1 MTTVLISGASIA
13 GPTLAYWLNR
23 QGVTT
28 TIVERAPELRT
39 GGQAIDLR
47 GAGRE
52 VARRMGIEDAV
63 RAAGTN
69 EKGIEFVDANGKVK
83 GAFAADDF
91 ADGNGPTAEL
101 EVLRGD
107 LARIL
112 VDAVADETEFVFGDS
127 IAEIDDDGEQ
137 VHVVFAS
144 GTRRSFDFVVI
155 SEGMRSRTRRLVFD
169 DAGAIRSLGMY
180 TSYFTIPRTD
190 TDTDWAAWCS
200 LPESRSLFL
209 RPDRHG
215 TRRAAFSFM
224 TGEQGFDDLDTSG
237 QKKLLRERFSDV
249 GWEFPRVL
257 DGMDDADD
265 FYFEGLG
272 QVKLPNWSK
281 GRIVLVGDSA
291 YCASPISGM
300 GTSLSLVGAYVLA
313 GELTG
318 DDGRFGRYEA
328 TMRPYVDEA
337 QKLPPG
343 APRIANPKSRLG
355 VRVFNAAV
363 GIASSG
369 PVRKLASRFTSPPAE
384 KFTLPDHPHKARV

>member
-13 GPTLAYWLNR
+13 GPALAYWLNR

-63 RAAGTN
+63 RAAGTG
-69 EKGIEFVDANGKVK
+69 EKGIEFVDASGTVK

-91 ADGNGPTAEL
+91 EDGNGPTAEL
-101 EVLRGD
+101 EILRGD

-112 VDAVADETEFVFGDS
+112 VDTVADDTEFLFGDS
-127 IAEIDDDGEQ
+127 IAELDDDGDQ

-144 GTRRSFDFVVI
+144 GTQRSFDYVVV

-169 DAGAIRSLGMY
+169 DADAIRPLGMY

-190 TDTDWAAWCS
+190 TDTDWAAWSS
-200 LPESRSLFL
+200 LPGSRSLFL
-209 RPDRHG
+209 RPDSHG

-224 TGEQGFDDLDTSG
+224 TDEQGFDDLDVPG
-237 QKKLLRERFSDV
+237 QKKLLRERFSDAD
-249 GWEFPRVL
+249 WAFPRVL
-257 DGMDDADD
+257 DGMDDSDD

-272 QVKLPNWSK
+272 QVKLPTWSK
-281 GRIVLVGDSA
+281 GRVVLVGDSA

-318 DDGRFGRYEA
+318 GDGRFERYEA

-343 APRIANPKSRLG
+343 APRVANPKTRLG
-355 VRVFNAAV
+355 VALFHVV
-363 GIASSG
+363 IGIASSG
-369 PVRKLASRFTSPPAE
+369 VVRKLASRFTSPPAD
-384 KFTLPDHPHKARV
+384 KFTLPDHPYNVPA

>member
-1 MTTVLISGASIA
+1 MTSVLISGASIA
-13 GPTLAYWLNR
+13 GPALAYWLNR

-63 RAAGTN
+63 RAAGTG
-69 EKGIEFVDANGKVK
+69 EKGIEFVDATGKVK

-101 EVLRGD
+101 EILRGD
-107 LARIL
+107 LAHIL
-112 VDAVADETEFVFGDS
+112 VDAVADDTEFLFGDS
-127 IAEIDDDGEQ
+127 IAEIDDDGEA

-144 GTRRSFDFVVI
+144 GTRRTFDFVVI

-169 DAGAIRSLGMY
+169 DADALRLLGVYSL
-180 TSYFTIPRTD
+180 YFATPRTE

-200 LPESRSLFL
+200 LPGSRSLFL
-209 RPDRHG
+209 RPDSHG

-224 TGEQGFDDLDTSG
+224 TGEQGLDDLDTAG
-237 QKKLLRERFSDV
+237 QKQLLRERFSDV

-257 DGMDDADD
+257 DGMDDSDD

-272 QVKLPNWSK
+272 QVKLSTWSK
-281 GRIVLVGDSA
+281 GRVVLVGDSA

-313 GELTG
+313 GELTSG
-318 DDGRFGRYEA
+318 DGRFERYEA
-328 TMRPYVDEA
+328 TMRPYVGEA

-363 GIASSG
+363 GVASSG
-369 PVRKLASRFTSPPAE
+369 VVRKLASRFTSPPAE